1 MKILLYMAIF
11 ISKILENALAT
22 VRLIVV
28 ANGKK
33 WLGAILNFIISII
46 WVYTAGLVI
55 INIKQDL
62 LKVVFFCLGSGIGSY
77 VGSYIE
83 SKIALGNNLLT
94 CIINKQDLP
103 MIDQLRENGIGV
115 TTIPGYGKDNEKY
128 VLLIFAP
135 RKQRNKIV
143 NEIKKRNHNCMIIS
157 ESAVPIYGGYTNS

>member
-1 MKILLYMAIF
+1 MRLLLYMAIF

-55 INIKQDL
+55 INIKRDL

-83 SKIALGNNLLT
+83 SKMALGNNLLT

-103 MIDQLRENGIGV
+103 MIDQLRKEGLGV

>member
-1 MKILLYMAIF
+1 MKILLYIAIF
-11 ISKILENALAT
+11 FSKILENALAT

-33 WLGAILNFIISII
+33 WLGAILNCIISII

-62 LKVVFFCLGSGIGSY
+62 LKVIFFCLGSGIGSY

-83 SKIALGNNLLT
+83 SKMALGNNLLT

-103 MIDQLRENGIGV
+103 IVDQLRGKGLGI
-115 TTIPGYGKDNEKY
+115 TTIAGYGKESEKY
-128 VLLIFAP
+128 ILLIFTP

-143 NEIKKRNHNCMIIS
+143 NEIKKINRNCMIIS
-157 ESAVPIYGGYTNS
+157 ESAIPIYGGYTNS